1 MRARRVRDVHR
12 PRGRRA
18 RALVPGAPRR
28 SPGCPDHDSRRHGRG
43 RASPSAPA
51 GVRGARRRPVRLLH
65 AGHPPHR
72 SGASRGPAESHA
84 PGDQGGARGQPLPL
98 HRVHEDPRRRRAR
111 RLADRGSTMSDD
123 PRRSSEGKHEFAVIG
138 RPLPKIDAWAKV
150 IGETKYADDLF
161 LPRMAYGRLLRS
173 PHGHALI
180 KRIDTSQ
187 DEEALCTEKVRM
199 VGDAVAAVAAVDEE
213 TAERAC
219 RLIDVE
225 YEPLRALMSIE
236 ESLAHPEVR
245 IHEYGDGPN
254 VHKNVALQFG
264 DVEAAF
270 ARADL
275 VREDVFFYE
284 GNTHL
289 PMEQHAAVAQW
300 GADGK
305 LTLWS
310 STQTPHY
317 VHRLLARI
325 LDVPAAHIRVI
336 ATAVG
341 GGFGGKLDPFAHEIA
356 ACKLSQ
362 LIGRPVKIACTREEV
377 FYIHRGRHPVL
388 MWIKTG
394 FTREGD
400 ITGCHL
406 RTWLDGGAY
415 GSYGVASTFYT
426 GVINPVTY
434 KMPVY
439 KFEGARV
446 FTNKPPCGPKRGHG
460 TPQPRFALECQ
471 LDKAAEQL
479 GLDPAEMRKRILAEP
494 FTKTAN
500 HLTVTTIGLGECIDR
515 VVEASGWRT
524 KWRGF
529 RSEGAPTEPPPEP
542 GCAGGARART
552 RRGIGIACSAYLTG
566 AGTAVYWNS
575 MPHSGVILRADRSG
589 GVAVLCG
596 ATDIGQGSDSILAYL
611 PAEILGIDPKDVH
624 VHPADTSLTPVDLG
638 SYSSRVTLMCGMAA
652 IQASQRLREVIAQAV
667 ARKLEVEPG
676 ALAFRERK
684 VGVAADWERAVPFAQ
699 AVELAEAMHGVL
711 AFAGSY
717 APPKR
722 AGKYKGGGVGPSP
735 CYSYSAC
742 VVELSVD
749 EETGEIELH
758 DVWIGHDLGRALN
771 PLLAEGQIEG
781 SVYMGIGEALMEGQI
796 FRKGVHKNPSLLE
809 YKSPT
814 TLETPEIH
822 TFLVETDDP
831 EGPFGAKEA
840 GQGPLLPVIPAIAN
854 AVYHAVG
861 VRCDEVP
868 ITPEM
873 ILKGL
878 ELRRQGRPARVGPA
892 RIPLFTFKAPVVVE
906 SAFGQPADAI
916 AVRPFQP

>member
-1 MRARRVRDVHR
+1 MN
-12 PRGRRA
+12 
-18 RALVPGAPRR
+18 
-28 SPGCPDHDSRRHGRG
+28 
-43 RASPSAPA
+43 
-51 GVRGARRRPVRLLH
+51 
-65 AGHPPHR
+65 
-72 SGASRGPAESHA
+72 
-84 PGDQGGARGQPLPL
+84 
-98 HRVHEDPRRRRAR
+98 
-111 RLADRGSTMSDD
+111 
-123 PRRSSEGKHEFAVIG
+123 KHEFTVIG

-150 IGETKYADDLF
+150 VGETRYADDLVMA
-161 LPRMAYGRLLRS
+161 RMAHGKLLRS
-173 PHGHALI
+173 IHPHALI
-180 KRIDTSQ
+180 KLIDTSRARALPGVYAVITGADLPRVKFGILPVSQ
-187 DEEALCTEKVRM
+187 DEEALCNERVRM
-199 VGDAVAAVAAVDEE
+199 VGDAVAAVAAQDEE
-213 TAERAC
+213 TAEAAC
-219 RLIDVE
+219 RLIEVE
-225 YEPLRALMSIE
+225 YEPLPALMSIE
-236 ESLAHPEVR
+236 ESLGHPEVR

-317 VHRLLARI
+317 VHRLLAKI
-325 LDVPAAHIRVI
+325 LDVPPAHIRVI
-336 ATAVG
+336 ATPVG

-362 LIGRPVKIACTREEV
+362 LTGRPVKITLTREEV
-377 FYIHRGRHPVL
+377 FYVHRGRHPVL
-388 MWIKTG
+388 MWLKTG
-394 FTREGD
+394 FTRDGE
-400 ITGCHL
+400 ITGSHIK
-406 RTWLDGGAY
+406 TWLDGGAY

-460 TPQPRFALECQ
+460 TPQPRFALEVQ
-471 LDKAAEQL
+471 IDKAAEQL
-479 GLDPAEMRKRILAEP
+479 GLDPAEMRRRIVCEP

-500 HLTVTTIGLGECIDR
+500 HLTVTTIGLGECIDK
-515 VVEASGWRT
+515 VVEASGWRD
-524 KWRGF
+524 KWRGWQ
-529 RSEGAPTEPPPEP
+529 PP
-542 GCAGGARART
+542 AR
-552 RRGIGIACSAYLTG
+552 RRGPKRRGVGVACSAYMTG
-566 AGTAVYWNS
+566 AGTAIYWNS
-575 MPHSGVILRADRSG
+575 MPHSGVVLRADRSG
-589 GVAVLCG
+589 GVSVLCG

-611 PAEILGIDPKDVH
+611 PAEVLGLDPKDVH
-624 VHPADTSLTPVDLG
+624 VHPADTTLTPVDLG

-652 IQASQRLREVIAQAV
+652 IQAAERLRAVMSRAV
-667 ARKLEVEPG
+667 ARKLEVAAER
-676 ALAFRERK
+676 LVFRDRK
-684 VGVAADWERAVPFAQ
+684 VGVPDDWEKAVPFSQ

-711 AFAGSY
+711 AFPGSY

-742 VVELSVD
+742 VVELTVD

-758 DVWIGHDLGRALN
+758 DVWIGHDVGRALN
-771 PLLAEGQIEG
+771 PLLVEGQVEG
-781 SVYMGIGEALMEGQI
+781 SVYMGIGEALMEAQV
-796 FRKGVHKNPSLLE
+796 FRKGLHKHPSMLE

-822 TFLVETDDP
+822 TILIETDDP

-840 GQGPLLPVIPAIAN
+840 GQGPLLPVLPAIAN
-854 AVYHAVG
+854 AVYNAVG
-861 VRCDEVP
+861 VRVDEVP
-868 ITPEM
+868 IVPEK

-878 ELRRQGRPARVGPA
+878 ELKRQGKTPRVGPE
-892 RIPLFTFKAPVVVE
+892 RIPLFKFKEPLVVE
-906 SAFGQPADAI
+906 SAFGQPADAV
-916 AVRPFQP
+916 AVRPFADQDTSR

>member
-1 MRARRVRDVHR
+1 MSVESGGSSA
-12 PRGRRA
+12 GSA
-18 RALVPGAPRR
+18 RATDGGRF
-28 SPGCPDHDSRRHGRG
+28 GRG
-43 RASPSAPA
+43 AE
-51 GVRGARRRPVRLLH
+51 
-65 AGHPPHR
+65 PP
-72 SGASRGPAESHA
+72 
-84 PGDQGGARGQPLPL
+84 
-98 HRVHEDPRRRRAR
+98 
-111 RLADRGSTMSDD
+111 
-123 PRRSSEGKHEFAVIG
+123 SEGKHEFAVIG

-150 IGETKYADDLF
+150 TGETRYADDFF

-173 PHGHALI
+173 PHAHARI
-180 KRIDTSQ
+180 RSIDTTRARALPGVYAVITGADLPRVKFGILPVSQ

-213 TAERAC
+213 TADHAC

-236 ESLAHPEVR
+236 ESLAHPEIR

-289 PMEQHAAVAQW
+289 PMEQHAAVASA
-300 GADGK
+300 GPDGK

-317 VHRLLARI
+317 VHRLLAKI
-325 LDVPAAHIRVI
+325 LEMPAAHIRVV
-336 ATAVG
+336 ATPVG

-356 ACKLSQ
+356 ACRLSQ
-362 LIGRPVKIACTREEV
+362 LTGRPVKIACTREEV

-394 FTREGD
+394 FRKDGE

-434 KMPVY
+434 KIPVY

-471 LDKAAEQL
+471 IDKAAEQL

-515 VVEASGWRT
+515 VVEASGWRA
-524 KWRGF
+524 KWGGWRSQ
-529 RSEGAPTEPPPEP
+529 SEGASAAPSDN
-542 GCAGGARART
+542 R
-552 RRGIGIACSAYLTG
+552 RRGVGIACSAYLTG

-575 MPHSGVILRADRSG
+575 MPHSGVIVRADRSG

-652 IQASQRLREVIAQAV
+652 IQASQRLREVVARAV
-667 ARKLEVEPG
+667 ARKLEVDPG

-684 VGVAADWERAVPFAQ
+684 VGVPDDWEKAVDFAQ

-758 DVWIGHDLGRALN
+758 DVWIGHDIGRALN
-771 PLLAEGQIEG
+771 PLLVEGQVEG
-781 SVYMGIGEALMEGQI
+781 SVYMGIGEALMEGQV
-796 FRKGVHKNPSLLE
+796 FRNGVHKQPSLLE

-878 ELRRQGRPARVGPA
+878 ELRRRGKAARVGPE
-892 RIPLFTFKAPVVVE
+892 RIPRFTFKEPVVVE

-916 AVRPFQP
+916 AVRPFAQ

>member
-1 MRARRVRDVHR
+1 MSEKHR
-12 PRGRRA
+12 
-18 RALVPGAPRR
+18 
-28 SPGCPDHDSRRHGRG
+28 
-43 RASPSAPA
+43 
-51 GVRGARRRPVRLLH
+51 
-65 AGHPPHR
+65 
-72 SGASRGPAESHA
+72 
-84 PGDQGGARGQPLPL
+84 
-98 HRVHEDPRRRRAR
+98 
-111 RLADRGSTMSDD
+111 
-123 PRRSSEGKHEFAVIG
+123 FAVVG
-138 RPLPKIDAWAKV
+138 QPLPKIDAWAKV
-150 IGETKYADDLF
+150 TGETRYADDLV
-161 LPRMAYGRLLRS
+161 LPRLAHAKLLRS
-173 PHGHALI
+173 PHPHARI
-180 KRIDTSQ
+180 VRIDTARARAVPGVYGVITGHDLPRVKFGILPVSQ
-187 DEEALCTEKVRM
+187 DEEALCTDKVRM

-219 RLIDVE
+219 ELIDVE
-225 YEPLRALMSIE
+225 YEPLPALMSIE
-236 ESLAHPEVR
+236 ESLGHPEVR
-245 IHEYGDGPN
+245 IHDYGDGPN
-254 VHKNVALQFG
+254 VHKNVSLQFG

-275 VREDVFFYE
+275 VREDVFFFE

-317 VHRLLARI
+317 VHRLLAKI

-336 ATAVG
+336 AAPVG

-362 LIGRPVKIACTREEV
+362 ITGRPVKITLTREEV
-377 FYIHRGRHPVL
+377 FYVHRGRHPVL

-394 FTREGD
+394 FTRAGD

-406 RTWLDGGAY
+406 KTWLDGGAY

-439 KFEGARV
+439 KFEGARI

-479 GLDPAEMRKRILAEP
+479 GLDPAEMRKQIVVEP

-500 HLTVTTIGLGECIDR
+500 HLTVTTIGLAECIDR
-515 VVEASGWRT
+515 VVEASGWQR
-524 KWRGF
+524 KWRGW
-529 RSEGAPTEPPPEP
+529 RAP
-542 GCAGGARART
+542 AAGARGAGDAERGT
-552 RRGIGIACSAYLTG
+552 RRRGVGLGCSAYMTG
-566 AGTAVYWNS
+566 AGTAIYWNS
-575 MPHSGVILRADRSG
+575 MPHSGVVLRADRGG
-589 GVAVLCG
+589 GVTVLCG

-611 PAEILGIDPKDVH
+611 PAEVLGLEPRDVH

-638 SYSSRVTLMCGMAA
+638 SYSSRVTLMCGLAVLQAA
-652 IQASQRLREVIAQAV
+652 ERLKRALFAAV
-667 ARKLEVEPG
+667 GRKLEVDP
-676 ALAFRERK
+676 ARL
-684 VGVAADWERAVPFAQ
+684 VARGRRIGDPDDWDRAVPFAQ
-699 AVELAEAMHGVL
+699 AVELGESMHGVL
-711 AFAGSY
+711 AFPGSY
-717 APPKR
+717 APPRR

-742 VVELSVD
+742 VVELTVD
-749 EETGEIELH
+749 TETGEVVLH
-758 DVWIGHDLGRALN
+758 DVWIAHDIGRALN
-771 PLLAEGQIEG
+771 PLLVEGQVEG
-781 SVYMGIGEALMEGQI
+781 SIYMGIGEALMEAQV
-796 FRKGVHKNPSLLE
+796 FRKGLHKQPSMLD

-822 TFLVETDDP
+822 TILVETDEP

-854 AVYHAVG
+854 AVYDAVG
-861 VRCDEVP
+861 VRIDELP
-868 ITPEM
+868 ITPEK
-873 ILKGL
+873 ILKAL
-878 ELRRQGRPARVGPA
+878 ELRAQGKPA
-892 RIPLFTFKAPVVVE
+892 RIGPERLPLFTFKMPVVVE

-916 AVRPFQP
+916 AVRPFADEAPRP

>member
-1 MRARRVRDVHR
+1 MTKRFSVV
-12 PRGRRA
+12 
-18 RALVPGAPRR
+18 
-28 SPGCPDHDSRRHGRG
+28 
-43 RASPSAPA
+43 
-51 GVRGARRRPVRLLH
+51 
-65 AGHPPHR
+65 
-72 SGASRGPAESHA
+72 
-84 PGDQGGARGQPLPL
+84 GQ
-98 HRVHEDPRRRRAR
+98 
-111 RLADRGSTMSDD
+111 
-123 PRRSSEGKHEFAVIG
+123 
-138 RPLPKIDAWAKV
+138 PLPKIDAWGKV
-150 IGETKYADDLF
+150 TGDTRYTDDLV
-161 LPRMAYGRLLRS
+161 LPRMAFGKLLRS
-173 PHGHALI
+173 PHAHARI
-180 KRIDTSQ
+180 TRIDTSRAKAVPGVYAVITGADLPRVKFGILPVSQ

-199 VGDAVAAVAAVDEE
+199 VGDAVGAVAAVDEE
-213 TAERAC
+213 TADRAC
-219 RLIDVE
+219 RLIDVD
-225 YEPLRALMSIE
+225 YEPLPALMSIQ

-270 ARADL
+270 AASDL

-289 PMEQHAAVAQW
+289 PMEQHAAVAHAT
-300 GADGK
+300 ADGK

-325 LDVPAAHIRVI
+325 LDMPAAHIRVI
-336 ATAVG
+336 AAPVG

-356 ACKLSQ
+356 ACRLSQ

-394 FTREGD
+394 FTKAGD

-406 RTWLDGGAY
+406 KTWLDGGAY

-439 KFEGARV
+439 KFEGARI

-460 TPQPRFALECQ
+460 TPQPRFALEVQ

-479 GLDPAEMRKRILAEP
+479 GLDPADMRRRILVEP

-500 HLTVTTIGLGECIDR
+500 HLTVTTIGLGECIDK
-515 VVEASGWRT
+515 VVEASGWRD
-524 KWRGF
+524 KVSRY
-529 RSEGAPTEPPPEP
+529 RAAAEVDAPKPLWQP
-542 GCAGGARART
+542 RR
-552 RRGIGIACSAYLTG
+552 RRGVGIACSSYMTG
-566 AGTAVYWNS
+566 AGTAIYWNS
-575 MPHSGVILRADRSG
+575 MPHSGVVLRADRSG
-589 GVAVLCG
+589 GVTVLCG

-611 PAEILGIDPKDVH
+611 VAEVLGLDPKDVH

-638 SYSSRVTLMCGMAA
+638 SYSSRVTLMCGQAA
-652 IQASQRLREVIAQAV
+652 IQAAERLRSAIFKAV
-667 ARKLEVEPG
+667 AAKLDVDAG
-676 ALAFRERK
+676 ALAMRERK
-684 VGVAADWERAVPFAQ
+684 VGVPDDWEKAVDFAR
-699 AVELAEAMHGVL
+699 AVELGEAMHGVL

-735 CYSYSAC
+735 CYSYTAC

-749 EETGEIELH
+749 EDTGEVELH
-758 DVWIGHDLGRALN
+758 DVWIGHDIGRALN
-771 PLLAEGQIEG
+771 PLLVEGQVEG
-781 SVYMGIGEALMEGQI
+781 SVYMGIGEAVMEAQV
-796 FRKGVHKNPSLLE
+796 FRKHVHKAPSMLE

-822 TFLVETDDP
+822 TMLVETDDP

-840 GQGPLLPVIPAIAN
+840 GQGPLLPVMPAIAN
-854 AVYHAVG
+854 AIYHAVG
-861 VRCDEVP
+861 VRVDETP
-868 ITPEM
+868 ITPEKV
-873 ILKGL
+873 LKGL
-878 ELRRQGRPARVGPA
+878 ELKRQGKAARVGPD
-892 RIPLFTFKAPVVVE
+892 RVPLFTFKQPLVVE
-906 SAFGQPADAI
+906 SAFGAPAEAI
-916 AVRPFQP
+916 AVRPFSDTPS

>member
-1 MRARRVRDVHR
+1 MN
-12 PRGRRA
+12 
-18 RALVPGAPRR
+18 
-28 SPGCPDHDSRRHGRG
+28 
-43 RASPSAPA
+43 
-51 GVRGARRRPVRLLH
+51 
-65 AGHPPHR
+65 
-72 SGASRGPAESHA
+72 
-84 PGDQGGARGQPLPL
+84 
-98 HRVHEDPRRRRAR
+98 
-111 RLADRGSTMSDD
+111 
-123 PRRSSEGKHEFAVIG
+123 KHEFTVIG

-150 IGETKYADDLF
+150 VGETRYADDLVMA
-161 LPRMAYGRLLRS
+161 RMAHGKLLRS
-173 PHGHALI
+173 IHPHALI
-180 KRIDTSQ
+180 KLIDTSRARALPGVYAVITGADLPRVKFGILPVSQ
-187 DEEALCTEKVRM
+187 DEEALCNERVRM
-199 VGDAVAAVAAVDEE
+199 VGDAVAAVAAQDEE
-213 TAERAC
+213 TAEAAC
-219 RLIDVE
+219 RLIEVE
-225 YEPLRALMSIE
+225 YEPLPALMSIE
-236 ESLAHPEVR
+236 ESLGHPEVR

-284 GNTHL
+284 GSTHL

-317 VHRLLARI
+317 VHRLLAKI
-325 LDVPAAHIRVI
+325 LDVPPAHIRVI
-336 ATAVG
+336 AAPVG

-362 LIGRPVKIACTREEV
+362 LTGRPVKITLTREEV
-377 FYIHRGRHPVL
+377 FYVHRGRHPVL
-388 MWIKTG
+388 MWLKTG
-394 FTREGD
+394 FTRDGE
-400 ITGCHL
+400 ITGSHIK
-406 RTWLDGGAY
+406 TWLDGGAY

-460 TPQPRFALECQ
+460 TPQPRFALEVQ
-471 LDKAAEQL
+471 IDKAAEQL
-479 GLDPAEMRKRILAEP
+479 GLDPAEMRRRIVCEP

-515 VVEASGWRT
+515 VVEASGWRD
-524 KWRGF
+524 KWRGWQ
-529 RSEGAPTEPPPEP
+529 PT
-542 GCAGGARART
+542 AR
-552 RRGIGIACSAYLTG
+552 RRGSKRRGVGVACSAYMTG
-566 AGTAVYWNS
+566 AGTAIYWNS
-575 MPHSGVILRADRSG
+575 MPHSGVVLRADRSG
-589 GVAVLCG
+589 GVSILCG

-611 PAEILGIDPKDVH
+611 PAEVLGIEPKDVH
-624 VHPADTSLTPVDLG
+624 VHPADTTLTPVDLG

-652 IQASQRLREVIAQAV
+652 IQAAERLRAVMSRAV
-667 ARKLEVEPG
+667 ARKLEVAAER
-676 ALAFRERK
+676 LVFRDRK
-684 VGVAADWERAVPFAQ
+684 VGVPDDWEKAVRFSQ

-711 AFAGSY
+711 AFPGSY

-742 VVELSVD
+742 VVELTVD
-749 EETGEIELH
+749 EETGEVELH
-758 DVWIGHDLGRALN
+758 DVWIGHDIGRALN
-771 PLLAEGQIEG
+771 PLLVEGQVEG
-781 SVYMGIGEALMEGQI
+781 SVYMGIGEALMEAQV
-796 FRKGVHKNPSLLE
+796 FRKGLHKHPSLLE

-822 TFLVETDDP
+822 TILVETDDP

-840 GQGPLLPVIPAIAN
+840 GQGPLLPVLPAIAN
-854 AVYHAVG
+854 AVYNAVG
-861 VRCDEVP
+861 VRVDEVP
-868 ITPEM
+868 IVPEK

-878 ELRRQGRPARVGPA
+878 ELKRQGKTPRVGPE
-892 RIPLFTFKAPVVVE
+892 RIPLFKFKEPLVVE
-906 SAFGQPADAI
+906 SAFGQPADAV
-916 AVRPFQP
+916 AVRPFADQDTSPLP